1 MGVDLVPHILLHYR
15 TLCLMSMCQMA
26 CVLYSPPMNYI
37 KPFVYLTTAVS
48 VFGRL
53 VLLNEGNFDVYAF
66 WNICALLSASYYM
79 SKH

>member
-1 MGVDLVPHILLHYR
+1 
-15 TLCLMSMCQMA
+15 MA
-26 CVLYSPPMNYI
+26 CYTTPMKYI

-48 VFGRL
+48 VFGSL